1 VTVLFTGF
9 PGFIG
14 MRLLPRILELKPDAR
29 VECLVQEKFLP
40 AAEDAVHALEKS
52 HKKTR
57 GRIGLVTGDITAP
70 GLGIEG
76 ARARELRKSL
86 REAYH
91 LAAVYDLAVKR
102 DVGRRINVEGTKNV
116 LEFLEGAKGFDRLH
130 YVSTAY
136 VSGTARGVFRETD
149 LDVGQGFKNHY
160 EETKFQAEVEVARS
174 RVPRTIYRPGVVV
187 GDSRT
192 GETGKFDGPYFV
204 LRTMERLP
212 SPGVFLRLGLG
223 FGTVN
228 VVPVDFVVEGLA
240 ALSAAESSRGK
251 TYHLTDP
258 NPRSPAELTE
268 IFAAALGKKFVYVP
282 VPMTVAKALFTP
294 RPVQRFFGMPV
305 ESLDYFDDPVRHDAT
320 EATKDLAA
328 LGIACPRLED
338 YVPKLVDFYR
348 AHRDSVRR
356 EAMI

>member
-40 AAEDAVHALEKS
+40 AAQDAVHALEKS